1 MIYDKIKNEI
11 RKKLYVISI
20 LEFLLYIFK
29 FSIDIVILG
38 ENGNVSLKIISRLM
52 IKCVNCDRR
61 RNAPYKIDLYNLCR
75 FGEK

>member
-1 MIYDKIKNEI
+1 MN
-11 RKKLYVISI
+11 VTSI
-20 LEFLLYIFK
+20 FEFLLYILK
-29 FSIDIVILG
+29 FSNDIVILSA
-38 ENGNVSLKIISRLM
+38 NGNVISKIISRLM

>member
-1 MIYDKIKNEI
+1 MKVYDDDDATICNY
-11 RKKLYVISI
+11 KLYDATAC
-20 LEFLLYIFK
+20 K
-29 FSIDIVILG
+29 
-38 ENGNVSLKIISRLM
+38 KIISRLM